1 MQRLDKVIESGSS
14 SKKKSPAAPVYV
26 MAKNK
31 RFEEGSDGGMSMKKR
46 GSGDRT
52 SMKGYEEMS

>member
-1 MQRLDKVIESGSS
+1 
-14 SKKKSPAAPVYV
+14 

-31 RFEEGSDGGMSMKKR
+31 RFEEGSDEGMSMKKR